1 MKCENKEEKQ
11 EMKHYIDIE
20 YENGDVC
27 KFILPTVEALNK
39 TKLPVKNCWC
49 GLDICEDH
57 IWKIHHSGGKDRG
70 TIYLHNEADAN
81 KVIKEL
87 EDKDAK
93 DPEGE
98 GWKISL
104 WIYSN
109 QPKYQVVVEKAD
121 LEERRREAVYQ
132 REKEYSKKLREWANS

>member
-1 MKCENKEEKQ
+1 MKCENKETKQ
-11 EMKHYIDIE
+11 EMKHYLDIE

-27 KFILPTVEALNK
+27 KFVLPIVEALNK

-57 IWKIHHSGGKDRG
+57 IWKIHHGGGKDRG

-81 KVIKEL
+81 KAIKEL

-93 DPEGE
+93 DSKGE

-109 QPKYQVVVEKAD
+109 QQYQVVVEKAD